1 MVRSTSSRDP
11 LSSSGASAAGSQT
24 SKFSPTV
31 VPWNSRGATPAIANR
46 LPLTRRVWPSTPG
59 SLPKRVRH
67 SPYEMTIAGS
77 SVGCREAPDLRLEA
91 KRGEII
97 VGDQQAVRP
106 LDLPRLPE
114 VERHAAKREQIAKRV
129 QPRAQVVVL
138 EPRDAEVHARVGA
151 RFHPMKLRRA
161 GHAGERLQQP
171 RLDPGKDDG
180 VDADAGAER
189 HDDHRREQRHARDRA
204 GGVPDVTNRITN
216 H

>member
-77 SVGCREAPDLRLEA
+77 SV
-91 KRGEII
+91 
-97 VGDQQAVRP
+97 
-106 LDLPRLPE
+106 
-114 VERHAAKREQIAKRV
+114 
-129 QPRAQVVVL
+129 
-138 EPRDAEVHARVGA
+138 
-151 RFHPMKLRRA
+151 
-161 GHAGERLQQP
+161 
-171 RLDPGKDDG
+171 
-180 VDADAGAER
+180 DAGKRPISGWRPSE
-189 HDDHRREQRHARDRA
+189 EK
-204 GGVPDVTNRITN
+204 
-216 H
+216 